1 MAENPRPVRPSPE
14 AERHMDGD
22 SSGRGSGHFAAE
34 LTKPWP
40 SPCVEATTHPDARA
54 VPRSLSAAS
63 IEIQGTQ
70 HPLPSVALAN
80 ELLAVGFSAANG
92 RRERVSEW
100 RMPRLSGCRGLVRW
114 PLRKPHCRLEPDGR
128 EM

>member
-1 MAENPRPVRPSPE
+1 MAENPRPVPPE
-14 AERHMDGD
+14 AEHHMDGD
-22 SSGRGSGHFAAE
+22 SSGRGSVHFAAE

-40 SPCVEATTHPDARA
+40 SPRVEATTHPDARA
-54 VPRSLSAAS
+54 VPRGLSAAS

-92 RRERVSEW
+92 QRPPGVGERVEDAVAL
-100 RMPRLSGCRGLVRW
+100 RLPRTGPLAVGRW
-114 PLRKPHCRLEPDGR
+114 PLAVEKISRPT
-128 EM
+128 